1 MGSETVTGSSN
12 NGESSKCEQEDVVL
26 IEENTELQDVKSSKS
41 EQSDDVLT
49 EENTELHD
57 VNDESLKCEQND
69 DVAFEQS
76 TEFQDVNGESLNCEQ
91 NDDVTFEE
99 STEFQDVNGESSKC
113 KQNDDVTF
121 EESTEFQDVNGES
134 AKCEQKDDVTIIEE
148 NTELQDVN
156 GGPVEDEQIETSSC
170 YYLAKFKLYE
180 TRSYFYMVGRDKSK
194 RYWRVL
200 KIDRLESSDL
210 VLCEDPTVYS
220 YSECCALLRR
230 IHEGNKHTGGLKFV
244 TTCYGIVGFVRFL
257 GPYYMILITERRKV
271 GMLCGHAI
279 YAVAKSKM
287 IPIPHSTVR
296 SNVGNSKNENRYKK
310 LLSAVDITK
319 DFYFSYSYRITHS
332 LQKNLRDH
340 DSKLVPYETM
350 FVWNAFLTRGV
361 RSHLGNTLWTVA
373 LIHGFF
379 KQIKFTNCGRTVNV
393 TLIARRSRH
402 YAGTRYLKRG
412 VNEKGRAANDVETE
426 QIVFE
431 DIAGKSVSEISSVVQ
446 IRGSIPLLWSQET
459 SRLSIKPDIMLRQDP
474 NYEATQRHF
483 ENLVDRYG
491 NPIFI
496 LNLIK
501 TKEKKPRESV
511 LHAEFVKAVA
521 TINKGLDIQNRLKFR
536 TVDLTRLFRLKG
548 AKVLTLLSKVAGH
561 ALDQT
566 GFFYCPL
573 PPYVDSEMSLSLS
586 HATMAL
592 EDVNEYS
599 HSKVPRFQ
607 SGVLRTN
614 CIDCLDRTNVAQY
627 AYGLVAL
634 GHQLHAIGIYSNPK
648 IDLDDNFA
656 YKLMGLYEDM
666 GDTLAFQYGG
676 SAAHNKIF
684 SERKGHW
691 KAATQSQEFIRTL
704 QRYLSNAYMD
714 PEKQDAINLF
724 LGHFQPEE
732 GKPTLWELDSDQ
744 HYNIGRLAPSL
755 SDEISRLS
763 LKRSLSDGVLV
774 YESNSPAIP
783 TAVRENSNFHQTLP
797 DLKEDKTGLSE
808 STPEISTCDTTVSS
822 SRYTPSLSARQ
833 LFSDTPD
840 IQYVKGVCSCYDQHG
855 DEFDCA
861 DIFDL
866 DWISSSG
873 NSCEEETY
881 DRSSLL
887 NSPVSGSLYGSIVN
901 ENTVEGKT
909 QPASPL
915 PANFPDSFVNWVEY
929 GATFA

>member
-1 MGSETVTGSSN
+1 MSMSGIVGD
-12 NGESSKCEQEDVVL
+12 GESSSKKCE
-26 IEENTELQDVKSSKS
+26 EENDDAVIMEVNAVDKL
-41 EQSDDVLT
+41 EDDVQIQT
-49 EENTELHD
+49 T
-57 VNDESLKCEQND
+57 SPP
-69 DVAFEQS
+69 
-76 TEFQDVNGESLNCEQ
+76 
-91 NDDVTFEE
+91 
-99 STEFQDVNGESSKC
+99 SS
-113 KQNDDVTF
+113 
-121 EESTEFQDVNGES
+121 S
-134 AKCEQKDDVTIIEE
+134 
-148 NTELQDVN
+148 
-156 GGPVEDEQIETSSC
+156 
-170 YYLAKFKLYE
+170 YYLVKFKLYE

-194 RYWRVL
+194 KFWRVL

-210 VLCEDPTVYS
+210 VFCEDPTVYS

-230 IHEGNKHTGGLKFV
+230 IHEGNKHTGGLKIV
-244 TTCYGIVGFVRFL
+244 TTCYGIVGFIRFL

-296 SNVGNSKNENRYKK
+296 SNLGNSKNENRYKK
-310 LLSAVDITK
+310 LLSTVDITK

-332 LQKNLRDH
+332 LQQNLRD
-340 DSKLVPYETM
+340 DETKLAPYETM

-379 KQIKFTNCGRTVNV
+379 KQIKFSKCGRTVNV

-412 VNEKGRAANDVETE
+412 VNDKGRAANDVETE

-431 DIAGKSVSEISSVVQ
+431 EVAGENVSEISSVVQ

-459 SRLSIKPDIMLRQDP
+459 SRMSIKPDIILKEDP
-474 NYEATQRHF
+474 SYEATQRHF

-521 TINKGLDIQNRLKFR
+521 TINKGLDIHNRLKFR

-548 AKVLTLLSKVAGH
+548 AKVLMLLSKVAAN

-573 PPYVDSEMSLSLS
+573 PPFVDSEMSLSLA
-586 HATMAL
+586 HITTKL
-592 EDVNEYS
+592 EDINEYS
-599 HSKVPRFQ
+599 HSKTPRFQ

-634 GHQLHAIGIYSNPK
+634 GHQLHAIGINPTARS
-648 IDLDDNFA
+648 DLDDSFA
-656 YKLMGLYEDM
+656 YKLMGLYEAM
-666 GDTLAFQYGG
+666 GDTLAFQYCG

-714 PEKQDAINLF
+714 SEKQDAINLF
-724 LGHFQPEE
+724 LGHFQPEV
-732 GKPTLWELDSDQ
+732 GKPALWELDSDQ
-744 HYNIGRLAPSL
+744 HYNIGRLTPSL
-755 SDEISRLS
+755 SDEISRAL
-763 LKRSLSDGVLV
+763 LKRSLSDGILAYETSPVTIPR
-774 YESNSPAIP
+774 ESN
-783 TAVRENSNFHQTLP
+783 NFHQTLP
-797 DLKEDKTGLSE
+797 GLNEDKTGLSE
-808 STPEISTCDTTVSS
+808 STPEISTCETSVSS
-822 SRYTPSLSARQ
+822 SRYTPSLSSRQ
-833 LFSDTPD
+833 LFTDMPE
-840 IQYVKGVCSCYDQHG
+840 IQRVKGECSCYNQHG
-855 DEFDCA
+855 DEFDCT
-861 DIFDL
+861 DILDL

-873 NSCEEETY
+873 NSCEEESY

-887 NSPVSGSLYGSIVN
+887 NSPTGSSLYGNIAN
-901 ENTVEGKT
+901 EVIVEGKT
-909 QPASPL
+909 IAPSTTPAEFS
-915 PANFPDSFVNWVEY
+915 DSFVNWVEY
-929 GATFA
+929 GATLA

>member
-1 MGSETVTGSSN
+1 MSISSSSN
-12 NGESSKCEQEDVVL
+12 DDSSKCEQNYVV
-26 IEENTELQDVKSSKS
+26 IN
-41 EQSDDVLT
+41 
-49 EENTELHD
+49 D
-57 VNDESLKCEQND
+57 VND
-69 DVAFEQS
+69 
-76 TEFQDVNGESLNCEQ
+76 
-91 NDDVTFEE
+91 
-99 STEFQDVNGESSKC
+99 
-113 KQNDDVTF
+113 
-121 EESTEFQDVNGES
+121 
-134 AKCEQKDDVTIIEE
+134 AKSVH
-148 NTELQDVN
+148 
-156 GGPVEDEQIETSSC
+156 DEQTEISPC

-194 RYWRVL
+194 KFWRVL

-210 VLCEDPTVYS
+210 VLCEDPTVYL

-230 IHEGNKHTGGLKFV
+230 IHEGNKNTGGLKIV
-244 TTCYGIVGFVRFL
+244 TTCYGIVGFIRFL

-296 SNVGNSKNENRYKK
+296 SNLGNSKNENRYKK
-310 LLSAVDITK
+310 LLGTVDITK

-332 LQKNLRDH
+332 LQQNLRD
-340 DSKLVPYETM
+340 DETKLVPYETM

-379 KQIKFTNCGRTVNV
+379 KQIKLSKGGRTVNV

-412 VNEKGRAANDVETE
+412 VNDKGRAANDVETE

-431 DIAGKSVSEISSVVQ
+431 DVAGEHVPEISSVVQ

-459 SRLSIKPDIMLRQDP
+459 SRMSIKPDIILKEDP

-548 AKVLTLLSKVAGH
+548 AKVLMLLSKVAGN

-566 GFFYCPL
+566 GFFYSPL
-573 PPYVDSEMSLSLS
+573 PPFVDSEMSLSLT
-586 HATMAL
+586 HTTTKL
-592 EDVNEYS
+592 EDINEYS
-599 HSKVPRFQ
+599 HSKTPRFQ

-634 GHQLHAIGIYSNPK
+634 GHQLYAIGINPTPR
-648 IDLDDNFA
+648 IDLDDSFA
-656 YKLMGLYEDM
+656 YKFMGLYEAM

-724 LGHFQPEE
+724 LGHFQPEV
-732 GKPTLWELDSDQ
+732 GKPALWELDSDQ
-744 HYNIGRLAPSL
+744 HYNIGRLTPSL
-755 SDEISRLS
+755 SDEIHRSF
-763 LKRSLSDGVLV
+763 LKRSLSDGVLA
-774 YESNSPAIP
+774 YESSSPTTIP
-783 TAVRENSNFHQTLP
+783 GPIRDGNNFHQTLP

-808 STPEISTCDTTVSS
+808 STPEISTCETSASS
-822 SRYTPSLSARQ
+822 SRYTPSLSSRQ
-833 LFSDTPD
+833 LFTDMPEV
-840 IQYVKGVCSCYDQHG
+840 QYVKGECSCYNQHG
-855 DEFDCA
+855 DEFDCT
-861 DIFDL
+861 DILDL

-887 NSPVSGSLYGSIVN
+887 NSPAGSSLYGNIAN
-901 ENTVEGKT
+901 EIIVEGKT
-909 QPASPL
+909 LAPSPS
-915 PANFPDSFVNWVEY
+915 AGDFPDSFVNWVEY
-929 GATFA
+929 GATLA